1 MARERGNPLGVPP
14 VRWMAWAGD
23 EIVVEIDG
31 VQRLGTVVA
40 IERGPVARITLA
52 DGAQIALG
60 VLSRAERP
68 KRKPRGRGVIRPPAR

>member
-23 EIVVEIDG
+23 EIVVTIGG
-31 VQRLGTVVA
+31 VQQAGAVVA
-40 IERGPVARITLA
+40 IERGPVARIVLA
-52 DGAQIALG
+52 DGRTIALG

-68 KRKPRGRGVIRPPAR
+68 KRKPRGRGVIAPPAR